1 MSLILLIQ
9 LLDFTVE
16 TFLKLVIDGF
26 PRSTHFVLPQ
36 SGYYYSI
43 KDLENTRHKPSM
55 DFHWAW
61 DEVVGRLRD
70 PANGLS
76 ITNLPLRRDMDRLHD
91 IRNDVQH
98 KGAIPNPKDAT
109 KYVPLVES
117 FLRDSYQHI
126 FTVDFDPLS
135 ALSLIKHTTLR
146 EQLEK
151 AQDAFKQGAWTKAV
165 CEAVIAFHLLLQMA
179 GDLAHPEPLGKIREK
194 ISEADR
200 AYDGTTLNFLSS
212 GQREGIGGMLKEISR
227 LREQVAV
234 TGFRLDYPEYVSLKP
249 ILPQVRRGKFDE
261 QGHWKD
267 EWDVEVPNGW
277 SDERNQWMWRE
288 YSEVEAQEIVN
299 FVERQILNVQA
310 SGAIEV

>member
-16 TFLKLVIDGF
+16 TFLKLVIDAF
-26 PRSTHFVLPQ
+26 PKPAHFAPPQ
-36 SGYYYSI
+36 SDYYQSI
-43 KDLENTRHKPSM
+43 KELESSKYNPRM
-55 DFHWAW
+55 EFHRTW

-98 KGAIPNPKDAT
+98 KGAIPNPKDVT

-117 FLRDSYQHI
+117 FLRDNYQYI
-126 FTVDFDPLS
+126 FTVDFDSLS

-151 AQDAFKQGAWTKAV
+151 AQDAFRQGEWTKAV

-179 GDLAHPEPLGKIREK
+179 GDLAHPESLGEIREK
-194 ISEADR
+194 ISEADWT
-200 AYDGTTLNFLSS
+200 YDGTKLNFLSA
-212 GQREGIGGMLKEISR
+212 GQKEGIGGVVKEISR
-227 LREQVAV
+227 LREQIAVA
-234 TGFRLDYPEYVSLKP
+234 GFRLDYPEYVSLKP

-277 SDERNQWMWRE
+277 SDEQNQWAWRE
-288 YSEVEAQEIVN
+288 YSEAEAQKIIN
-299 FVERQILNVQA
+299 FIERQILNVQA